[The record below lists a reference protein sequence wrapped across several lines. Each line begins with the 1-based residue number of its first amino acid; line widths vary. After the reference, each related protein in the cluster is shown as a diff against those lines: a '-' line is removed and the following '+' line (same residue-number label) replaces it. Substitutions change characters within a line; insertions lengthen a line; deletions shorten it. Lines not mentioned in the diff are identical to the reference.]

1 MKKTIIAFI
10 MVFIVSCLFLFT
22 GCANQED
29 MLNVQIAELEARHS
43 SLAQQISLLEKEK
56 IALEEEILSEKISR
70 GSAKYIVTFNISQ
83 SHLFFDITN
92 VIKDSMN
99 DITIQ
104 IPVDEEYYHSVNVGD
119 VINDDFR
126 MGSFILT
133 GSIGSW
139 KITIKDKE
147 IR

>member
-1 MKKTIIAFI
+1 MKKTVIAFI
-10 MVFIVSCLFLFT
+10 MVFLVSCLFLFT
-22 GCANQED
+22 GCTNQED
-29 MLNVQIAELEARHS
+29 MLNVQIAELESRHS
-43 SLAQQISLLEKEK
+43 SLTQQISLLEKEK
-56 IALEEEILSEKISR
+56 AALEGEIVSERIRR
-70 GSAKYIVTFNISQ
+70 GSAKYIITFNISQ

-133 GSIGSW
+133 GSIGRW
-139 KITIKDKE
+139 KITVENKE

>member
-1 MKKTIIAFI
+1 MKKTIIALVVVPFI
-10 MVFIVSCLFLFT
+10 FYWFLCY
-22 GCANQED
+22 GCTNQED
-29 MLNVQIAELEARHS
+29 MLNVQIAELESRHS
-43 SLAQQISLLEKEK
+43 SLTQQISLLEKEK
-56 IALEEEILSEKISR
+56 AALEGEIVSERIKR

-99 DITIQ
+99 DIAIQ

-139 KITIKDKE
+139 KITVKNKE